1 MNFSTINIT
10 DIILGIFLVILLI
23 NGIRKG
29 FIACLIHLL
38 GLIAAFFLITNV
50 GFLVKRNLII
60 RLKMSDN
67 LAHIFSYLIIFIL
80 ILILARIVIILLH
93 KVITELNL
101 NFINRSLGAVFG
113 LASGAFIIALL
124 LIFID
129 VTPMKGF
136 IRKETSN
143 SRIVS
148 YVRLM
153 TREILDLFPEVEE
166 QKVRL
171 KKQIE
176 SRKKSV

>member
-1 MNFSTINIT
+1 MNLA
-10 DIILGIFLVILLI
+10 DIILGILLILLVL

-38 GLIAAFFLITNV
+38 GLIAAFFLISNV
-50 GFLVKRNLII
+50 GFILKRSLII
-60 RLKMSDN
+60 RFNLDAT

-80 ILILARIVIILLH
+80 IIILVRIVIILLQ
-93 KVITELNL
+93 KVINILNL
-101 NFINRSLGAVFG
+101 NFINRFLGAIFG
-113 LASGAFIIALL
+113 LISGAMIIAILL
-124 LIFID
+124 VFID

-136 IRKETSN
+136 VQKNTEN

-153 TREILDLFPEVEE
+153 TKELLNLFPDIEE
-166 QKVRL
+166 QKERL

-176 SRKKSV
+176 SRKKSI